1 MWDQR
6 SGATLAAP
14 VSSLGGEPFFRA
26 GQAHVVDPGLPG
38 VRPFGPCVEN
48 HHSGT
53 LIGAAQRTLVGDA
66 GTILF
71 HPNVTT

>member
-1 MWDQR
+1 M
-6 SGATLAAP
+6 SVPTP
-14 VSSLGGEPFFRA
+14 
-26 GQAHVVDPGLPG
+26 
-38 VRPFGPCVEN
+38 
-48 HHSGT
+48 GT